1 MAQIADQTTEP
12 LLRYPAVAVTKSDGN
27 ATTSNAAPS
36 IQRRA
41 SGSARRYQMN
51 ASMRSNGS
59 ATSELASSTTSPP
72 SSPLRLLL
80 KNLCLCGRQQTAAQL
95 DFDQLQRAH
104 ERAKRVSCN

>member
-12 LLRYPAVAVTKSDGN
+12 LLRYPAVAVTKTDGT

-59 ATSELASSTTSPP
+59 ATSELASSTASPP
-72 SSPLRLLL
+72 SSPIRLL
-80 KNLCLCGRQQTAAQL
+80 KNLCLCGHHQQTSAQL

-104 ERAKRVSCN
+104 ERAKRM